1 MASDNTF
8 SGSSPRRALTSVLV
22 PPGPAGV
29 IRMRHALASA
39 LDGSGP
45 AIVPLPDDD
54 SLTSQDIL
62 TATRP
67 HDPHA
72 PLESDSIA
80 IVCATS
86 GSTGAPR
93 GVMLSHHALNSSI
106 GAFASRFG
114 ADARWVVAMPVHRIA
129 GIMVLA
135 RSLINHNPTVV
146 DPSVGGAIAFN
157 AASFLA
163 TTRQAFQQS
172 ARDGL
177 PLMVSL
183 VPTQIARLL
192 DSGPVGIDALQAYDV
207 VLSGAAATPQP
218 MLDRLRELNIKV
230 VVSYGMSETC
240 GGCVFDGQPLDGV
253 AIDLG
258 AQTDEDPGRIMISGP
273 VLASGY
279 RLRPD
284 LDAVSFIDGR
294 LQTHDVGRFDSRGY
308 LHVLGRLDD
317 VVIVG
322 GVNVALSAVEA
333 AIRHHPDITD
343 VAVVDVADDLW
354 GSLPIAYVV
363 SRLALAK
370 RDMLAR
376 QIKDHVATRIGRA
389 ATPRSIAFVDSLPL
403 LDSGKVDRLALRLQ
417 AAKDIS
423 NNLIPHPGLNEE
435 TG

>member
-1 MASDNTF
+1 MATTDTF
-8 SGSSPRRALTSVLV
+8 SGSAQPRSLTSVLV
-22 PPGPAGV
+22 PPGLAGV
-29 IRMRHALASA
+29 TKMWHNLTSA

-45 AIVPLPDDD
+45 AIVPIPDDG
-54 SLTSQDIL
+54 SRIAQDIL
-62 TATRP
+62 DATRP
-67 HDPHA
+67 NNPEY
-72 PLESDSIA
+72 PLENDDIA
-80 IVCATS
+80 IICATS

-93 GVMLSHHALNSSI
+93 GVMLTRQALQASI
-106 GAFASRFG
+106 TGFANRFG
-114 ADARWVVAMPVHRIA
+114 ADARWVVSMPVHRIA

-135 RSLINHNPTVV
+135 RSFINHNPHVV
-146 DPSVGGAIAFN
+146 DPSVGGAVAFH
-157 AASFLA
+157 AATFSA
-163 TTRQAFQQS
+163 TTKHAFSQS

-192 DSGPVGIDALQAYDV
+192 DAGTVGIEALRAYDV

-218 MLDRLRELNIKV
+218 MLERLRELNINV

-240 GGCVFDGQPLDGV
+240 GGCVFNGQPLDGV
-253 AIDLG
+253 SVSLG
-258 AQTDEDPGRIMISGP
+258 SQTDDDPGRIMISGP

-294 LQTHDVGRFDSRGY
+294 LQTHDVGRLDSRGY
-308 LHVLGRLDD
+308 LHVIGRLDD

-322 GVNVALSAVEA
+322 GVNVALSAVES

-363 SRLALAK
+363 TKLPVAQRSVLTK
-370 RDMLAR
+370 
-376 QIKDHVATRIGRA
+376 QIKEHVASRIGRA
-389 ATPRSIAFVDSLPL
+389 ATPRTVAYVETLPL
-403 LDSGKVDRLALRLQ
+403 LDSGKVDRLGLRLQ
-417 AAKDIS
+417 AAKDIAQNVIS
-423 NNLIPHPGLNEE
+423 HPGLSQYP
-435 TG
+435 